1 MNSLEKDAK
10 KDGKHLEQIMLTS
23 GEWDLLQELI
33 LVLGPFEEA
42 TKYLG
47 GEKYVTHSIMHPII
61 KEIKRI
67 LLLSTTSTSIS
78 TSPTLDEILL
88 EIENADDVFVV
99 IEEVEI
105 QESIS
110 KKDDNQKKNKFD
122 LNKPLETQ
130 NKLDEVKKNLY
141 NAMCFYWEFLP
152 EEYLISTILDPRI
165 KCMNEEDENEA
176 EEMLRRK
183 YEEYKDDYLPTP
195 IESRSASP
203 TPIETTIY
211 QPKLFAIFEQNQ
223 PRRASDEVTEYLRED
238 KIPFDQNPFEWWA
251 SKKSKYPILT
261 KMARIYL
268 ATPATSTPSERL
280 FSDAG
285 NLLSAKRTRMDPE
298 LFKHIMFLK
307 RNASKVDSIYDS

>member
-176 EEMLRRK
+176 EEML
-183 YEEYKDDYLPTP
+183 
-195 IESRSASP
+195 
-203 TPIETTIY
+203 
-211 QPKLFAIFEQNQ
+211 
-223 PRRASDEVTEYLRED
+223 
-238 KIPFDQNPFEWWA
+238 
-251 SKKSKYPILT
+251 
-261 KMARIYL
+261 
-268 ATPATSTPSERL
+268 
-280 FSDAG
+280 
-285 NLLSAKRTRMDPE
+285 
-298 LFKHIMFLK
+298 
-307 RNASKVDSIYDS
+307 

>member
-61 KEIKRI
+61 NEIKRI
-67 LLLSTTSTSIS
+67 LLSSTTSTPIS

-176 EEMLRRK
+176 EEMLRKK

-223 PRRASDEVTEYLRED
+223 PQRASDEVTEYLRED
-238 KIPFDQNPFEWWA
+238 KIPFNQNPFEW
-251 SKKSKYPILT
+251 
-261 KMARIYL
+261 
-268 ATPATSTPSERL
+268 
-280 FSDAG
+280 
-285 NLLSAKRTRMDPE
+285 
-298 LFKHIMFLK
+298 
-307 RNASKVDSIYDS
+307 

>member
-130 NKLDEVKKNLY
+130 NKLDEVKKNFIMLCVFIGNFYQKSILY
-141 NAMCFYWEFLP
+141 QLFL
-152 EEYLISTILDPRI
+152 I
-165 KCMNEEDENEA
+165 
-176 EEMLRRK
+176 
-183 YEEYKDDYLPTP
+183 
-195 IESRSASP
+195 
-203 TPIETTIY
+203 
-211 QPKLFAIFEQNQ
+211 Q
-223 PRRASDEVTEYLRED
+223 
-238 KIPFDQNPFEWWA
+238 
-251 SKKSKYPILT
+251 
-261 KMARIYL
+261 
-268 ATPATSTPSERL
+268 
-280 FSDAG
+280 
-285 NLLSAKRTRMDPE
+285 E
-298 LFKHIMFLK
+298 L
-307 RNASKVDSIYDS
+307 NV